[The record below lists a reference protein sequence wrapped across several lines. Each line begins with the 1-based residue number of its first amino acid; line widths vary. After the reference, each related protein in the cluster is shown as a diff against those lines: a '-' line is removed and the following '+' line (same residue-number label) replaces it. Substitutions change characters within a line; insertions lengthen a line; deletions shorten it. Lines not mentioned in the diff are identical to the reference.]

1 MTDTPAAT
9 ASATPAPASAD
20 AASRDGS
27 APLPAPIVAL
37 LDGTLVDV
45 TTPIVRA
52 DDLGVVRGD
61 GVFDVA
67 HVRERV
73 VDGLDAHL
81 ERLAAS
87 ARILALPEP
96 DEAGFR
102 RAVDALVDAWDWQR
116 SPEGV
121 VRLVMTRGAETG
133 GTGPSA
139 WAMLSPMSPAVIRER
154 EGVRVVVL
162 DRGMEAE
169 GTVDLPWL
177 LPGAKSLSYGINMA
191 AKRWAVANGADDAL
205 FVTPNGRLLEGPTS
219 TLVVDLD
226 GALRTP
232 AQDGILKSTT
242 LEALFAAAPGAGLD
256 LEFADLRLDDLERVR
271 GAWLLSSGRVLA
283 PITHLDGREVPRS
296 PQHEVLARVLGV
308 PGAA

>member
-1 MTDTPAAT
+1 MTDSSNPAAPT
-9 ASATPAPASAD
+9 AS
-20 AASRDGS
+20 
-27 APLPAPIVAL
+27 PLVAR
-37 LDGTLVDV
+37 LDGTIVDV
-45 TTPIVRA
+45 ATPIVRA

-67 HVRERV
+67 HAVAGRV
-73 VDGLDAHL
+73 NGLDAHL

-96 DEAGFR
+96 DEAGYR
-102 RAVDALVDAWDWQR
+102 RAIDALIAAWDWQLQ
-116 SPEGV
+116 PEALI
-121 VRLVMTRGAETG
+121 RLVMTRGPEHGDAG
-133 GTGPSA
+133 ASA
-139 WAMLSPMSPAVIRER
+139 WAMIAPVSAAAVRER
-154 EGVRVVVL
+154 QGVRVVVL

-169 GTVDLPWL
+169 GIVDLPWL

-205 FVTPNGRLLEGPTS
+205 FITPSGRLLEGPTS

-232 AQDGILKSTT
+232 VQDGILKSTT
-242 LEALFAAAPGAGLD
+242 LEDLFAAAPSAELD
-256 LEFADLRLDDLERVR
+256 LEFAELELADLERMR

-296 PQHEVLARVLGV
+296 PLHGTLARVLRV

>member
-1 MTDTPAAT
+1 MTTAPRTAPTAPAAG
-9 ASATPAPASAD
+9 AAAPTP
-20 AASRDGS
+20 
-27 APLPAPIVAL
+27 LVAL
-37 LDGTLVDV
+37 LDGTIVDV
-45 TTPIVRA
+45 ATPLVRA

-67 HVRERV
+67 HAHRGEVN
-73 VDGLDAHL
+73 GLDAHL

-96 DEAGFR
+96 DEAGLR
-102 RAVDALVDAWDWQR
+102 RAVDALVAAWDWER
-116 SPEGV
+116 APEAL
-121 VRLVMTRGAETG
+121 VRMVMTRGPEAG
-133 GTGPSA
+133 GGPSA
-139 WAMLSPMSPAVIRER
+139 WAMIAPVSPAVIRER

-205 FVTPNGRLLEGPTS
+205 FITPSGRLLEGPTS
-219 TLVVDLD
+219 TLVIDLD
-226 GALRTP
+226 GRLRTP
-232 AQDGILKSTT
+232 VQDGILRSTT
-242 LEALFAAAPGAGLD
+242 LEELFAGAPAARLD
-256 LEFADLRLDDLERVR
+256 VDFAELQLADLDGIR

-283 PITHLDGREVPRS
+283 PITHLDGRPVPRS
-296 PQHEVLARVLGV
+296 PLHETLARVLGV
-308 PGAA
+308 PGAQ